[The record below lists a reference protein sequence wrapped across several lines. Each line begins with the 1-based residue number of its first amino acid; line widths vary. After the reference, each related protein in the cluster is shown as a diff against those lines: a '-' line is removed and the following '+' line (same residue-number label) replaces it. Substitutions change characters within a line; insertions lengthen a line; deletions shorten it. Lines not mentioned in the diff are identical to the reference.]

1 MGETKKRRQTKHR
14 GNAAGMVE
22 ARGRT
27 GAGANGSAGAGAKV
41 DSRGVRI
48 PPEPSWQRAVLK
60 AFVPV
65 LILAPF
71 LFLTQKGTPIGG
83 KIVFIILAF
92 ILYIPMSYYI
102 DRWAYNRYLKQKNG

>member
-22 ARGRT
+22 SRGRNA
-27 GAGANGSAGAGAKV
+27 AGRMTTEAAKV

-48 PPEPSWQRAVLK
+48 QQPPSWQRAVFK
-60 AFVPV
+60 AFVPA
-65 LILAPF
+65 LILVPF
-71 LFLTQKGTPIGG
+71 LFLTQKGSPIGG
-83 KIVFIILAF
+83 KIVFIVLAF

-102 DRWAYNRYLKQKNG
+102 DRWAYNRYMKQKNG

>member
-22 ARGRT
+22 TRGRT
-27 GAGANGSAGAGAKV
+27 GVRGDQSGGSRV

-60 AFVPV
+60 ALVPV
-65 LILAPF
+65 VILVPF
-71 LFLTQKGTPIGG
+71 IFLTQKGTPTAG
-83 KIVFIILAF
+83 KVFFIALAF
-92 ILYIPMSYYI
+92 LMYIPMSYYI
-102 DRWAYNRYLKQKNG
+102 DRWAYNRYLKQRGG

>member
-22 ARGRT
+22 TRGNTGTRGASAGRT
-27 GAGANGSAGAGAKV
+27 

-48 PPEPSWQRAVLK
+48 PPAPSWQRAVIK
-60 AFVPV
+60 ALVPV

-71 LFLTQKGTPIGG
+71 LFLTQKDTPLGG
-83 KIVFIILAF
+83 KLFFLVFAF
-92 ILYIPMSYYI
+92 FLYVPMSYYI
-102 DRWAYNRYLKQKNG
+102 DRWAYNRYLKQRASA